1 MSYAAEKIDFGNLLS
16 YRLGMETYDPDK
28 LGLGPLMTQ
37 MSGVTPE
44 DNWTGPLPLQLG
56 RPLEASTAIPLRA
69 PTAMRWSNTPTS
81 MKDWVFFA
89 DNATAG
95 ATRRIVL
102 YEEDRL
108 TATLTWK
115 GFITVTFPVATNAS
129 IVSLCN
135 TYDLH
140 TAGTISASG
149 TAVTG
154 VGTSWQTDR
163 ACVGNRIGFGSTD
176 PSEITTWYE
185 ISAIGSNTGI
195 TLTASAGTIAAG
207 TPYVIEDLRLILG
220 NTNATTT
227 NGGLFVVKGL
237 RVENFLSGGLAIPA
251 ATTVDNIRACYWLKS
266 AATITETVNTGI
278 GLQTKT
284 SFQSQM
290 AWFANGTST
299 CQLFK
304 FNIRAALTLTSGAD
318 TTAFQY
324 STAVSATLTGTVAQ
338 TSNAKVV
345 SAGHGPG
352 MGVECLYFITTTRLY
367 RTKALSLIG
376 TGDTTFI
383 SAGDMMVEIA
393 TGGSATQAS
402 SGALSAFDYASSID
416 KFLITTTTPSGVIWG
431 SFLTEYKTDSSPFD
445 RMVYNTSRLQNGTNA
460 SPDAPISIHTSAA
473 LQPWVEG
480 GMAYLAN
487 NSTTFGWLYGSPIG
501 ADWEYAASTGCR
513 IISPRI
519 AVPGV
524 NKFSKAFTASD
535 RIIGAASGSN
545 LGIPP
550 EPYKLYYRTA
560 GIADNSGAWTLVDND
575 GDLSGVDGSA
585 YIQFMFEFRTMGAS
599 AIPARIHSLG
609 VLYDADDSLPPELRW
624 NLSDSNNADGTLGVV
639 QSVVFTT
646 LTSLSITYYRADT
659 NAAVLVQDSNS
670 TANGNWQYHNGTTWV
685 NGLGGNT
692 SGLRRRFIPS
702 AGLPNG
708 VEIYAKVSAT

>member
-1 MSYAAEKIDFGNLLS
+1 MSYAAEKIDFGSLAS
-16 YRLGMETYDPDK
+16 YQLGMETYDPDK

-44 DNWTGPLPLQLG
+44 DNWAGPLPLQLG

-89 DNATAG
+89 DNAAAA

-108 TATLTWK
+108 AATLTWK
-115 GFITVTFPVATNAS
+115 GFITITFPVATNAS
-129 IVSLCN
+129 IVSLSN
-135 TYDLH
+135 AYDLH

-154 VGTSWQTDR
+154 VGTFWQTDR
-163 ACVGNRIGFGSTD
+163 ACVGNRIGFGSNN

-195 TLTASAGTIAAG
+195 TLTTSAGTIAAG

-227 NGGLFVVKGL
+227 NGGLFIVKGL
-237 RVENFLSGGLAIPA
+237 RIENFLSSGLAIPA

-266 AATITETVNTGI
+266 AATITETTNAGI

-290 AWFANGTST
+290 AWFSNGTTT

-324 STAVSATLTGTVAQ
+324 STAVSATLTGSVSQ
-338 TSNAKVV
+338 TSNARVV
-345 SAGHGPG
+345 NAGHGPG
-352 MGVECLYFITTTRLY
+352 VGVECLYFVTTTRLY

-376 TGDTTFI
+376 SGDTTFI
-383 SAGDMMVEIA
+383 STGDVMVEVPP
-393 TGGSATQAS
+393 GGSATQSAS
-402 SGALSAFDYASSID
+402 SSLSAFDYAASID
-416 KFLITTTTPSGVIWG
+416 KFLITTSVSANIIWND
-431 SFLTEYKTDSSPFD
+431 FLTEYKTDSSPFD
-445 RMVYNTSRLQNGTNA
+445 RILSNISRLQSSAAA
-460 SPDAPISIHTSAA
+460 SPDAPVSIYKATPI
-473 LQPWVEG
+473 QPWVEG
-480 GMAYLAN
+480 GMAYLTH
-487 NSTTFGWLYGSPIG
+487 SGTTTCWLYAVPIG

-513 IISPRI
+513 IVSPRV

-524 NKFSKAFTASD
+524 NKFAKVFAASD
-535 RIIGAASGSN
+535 RIIGVASGSN

-560 GIADNSGAWTLVDND
+560 GITDNSGSWTLVDND

-624 NLSDSNNADGTLGVV
+624 NLSDSNNVDGTLGVV
-639 QSVVFTT
+639 QSVAFTT

-692 SGLRRRFIPS
+692 SGLRRRFVPS